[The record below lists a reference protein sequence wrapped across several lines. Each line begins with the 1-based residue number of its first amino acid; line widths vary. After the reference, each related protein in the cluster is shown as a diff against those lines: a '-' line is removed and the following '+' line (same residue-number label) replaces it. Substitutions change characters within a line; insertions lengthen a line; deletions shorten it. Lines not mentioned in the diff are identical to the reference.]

1 MSFHVQT
8 DDIGDENRTATASWD
23 AAKPPAI
30 AWTTAVIVRVSA
42 VAVLML
48 LIMLGN
54 VVVVA
59 TIASR
64 AELRH
69 KHVNVFVL
77 NLAVGDLIFCL
88 VATERIPST
97 AFDRWIFGPV
107 ACKLV
112 PYVQLVTIASTTF
125 LLTAMSVD
133 RYQVRIIGP
142 VYTTQPVVKRLSNQY
157 DNRLNVCIHDSPGFQ
172 TYLTTGWTTGCI
184 V

>member
-30 AWTTAVIVRVSA
+30 AWTTAVIVRVTA

-48 LIMLGN
+48 LILLGN
-54 VVVVA
+54 VVVVV

-88 VATERIPST
+88 LATERIPST
-97 AFDRWIFGPV
+97 VFDRWIFGPV
-107 ACKLV
+107 ACKLI
-112 PYVQLVTIASTTF
+112 PYVQLVTVDHLPADRDECRQISGESYRPRLHDTTCCQTSM
-125 LLTAMSVD
+125 TA
-133 RYQVRIIGP
+133 G
-142 VYTTQPVVKRLSNQY
+142 
-157 DNRLNVCIHDSPGFQ
+157 
-172 TYLTTGWTTGCI
+172 
-184 V
+184 